1 MKVRSILEN
10 KGSRVVTIRPDAT
23 IAITVARMRLERI
36 GCMVVSE
43 DAMTVQGLI
52 SEREIAHGLAE
63 HGVNLPAMHVADLMI
78 HRVPVCGPDDS
89 IKKLMATMTLQRVRH
104 MPVVE
109 HHRLIGIVSIGDIVK
124 NRMEEIELETNVLR
138 DAYVAAH

>member
-1 MKVRSILEN
+1 MKVRSILET

-23 IAITVARMRLERI
+23 IANTVARMRLERI
-36 GCMVVSE
+36 GGMVVSE

-63 HGVNLPAMHVADLMI
+63 HGIDLPAMHVADLMI
-78 HRVPVCGPDDS
+78 HRVPVCGPDDN
-89 IKKLMATMTLQRVRH
+89 IRQLMATMTQQRVRH

-109 HHRLIGIVSIGDIVK
+109 HNRLIGIVSIGDIVK
-124 NRMEEIELETNVLR
+124 NRLQEVELEANVLR
-138 DAYVAAH
+138 DAYVASH